1 MGFAKFMSSGFGR
14 ALRIVAGIALIAL
27 GLALVGGIG
36 GILLAIIGAVPLMAG
51 LLDLCIIGAIF
62 MGSPLRGA
70 EVRARIEE

>member
-14 ALRIVAGIALIAL
+14 ALRIIAGIALIAL